1 MPWTISNI
9 LTLTRVALIPIVV
22 AVYLVGGSGYLTA
35 GLFLLAGIT
44 DWADGYLA
52 RKRNELS
59 PFGAFLDP
67 VADKLMVCAVLVLL
81 VADREITEPLLSPIL
96 FMITVAIIIGREI
109 TISALREWMAE
120 LGQRGI
126 VAVGWMGKVK
136 TTLQFVSITILLFAQ
151 AGMQQPALIVGEL
164 LLYVAGGLTLSSMIR
179 YLKGA
184 WPALTER

>member
-9 LTLTRVALIPIVV
+9 LTLIRVVLIPIVV
-22 AVYLVGGSGYLTA
+22 AVYLIGGSGYLTA
-35 GLFLLAGIT
+35 GLFLLAGLT

-52 RKRNELS
+52 RKRNEFS
-59 PFGAFLDP
+59 AFGAFLDP

-81 VADREITEPLLSPIL
+81 VADRGITEPLLSPVL
-96 FMITVAIIIGREI
+96 FTITVAIIIGREI

-120 LGQRGI
+120 LGQRGV
-126 VAVGWMGKVK
+126 VAVGWLGKVK
-136 TTLQFVSITILLFAQ
+136 TTLQFISITILLFAQ
-151 AGMQQPALIVGEL
+151 AGMQQPALIIGEL
-164 LLYVAGGLTLSSMIR
+164 MLYAAGGMTLWSMMI

>member
-9 LTLTRVALIPIVV
+9 LTVIRVALIPVVV
-22 AVYLVGGSGYLTA
+22 AIYLVGGSGYLTA

-59 PFGAFLDP
+59 AFGAFLDP

-81 VADREITEPLLSPIL
+81 VADREITEPLLSPAL
-96 FMITVAIIIGREI
+96 FTITVAIIIGREI
-109 TISALREWMAE
+109 AISALREWMAE

-136 TTLQFVSITILLFAQ
+136 TTLQFLSIAILLFAQ
-151 AGMQQPALIVGEL
+151 AGMQQVVLILGEL
-164 LLYVAGGLTLSSMIR
+164 LLYIAGALTLWSMVL

-184 WPALTER
+184 WPALIER